1 MHYIYQ
7 WFENN
12 FNLDENLTNK
22 IISTLLI
29 VIFLFLIQKLIL
41 KIAHDRVQE
50 HASRYIWQ
58 KLLAYITVALVIIF
72 IGRIWLKDYKDLST
86 ILGFLTAGLVIAL
99 KDLIVDITGWFLI
112 IWRKPLHL
120 GDRIQIGEH
129 KGDVVDIRLF
139 QFSIL
144 EIGNWVDAE
153 QFTGRIVHIPNG
165 KIFTDLIFNY
175 NRGFKFIWDEIP
187 VLITNESDWKKAKNI
202 LQKITEKHTSHNVE
216 KVKEDL
222 SETSKKFF
230 INIASL
236 DPTVHTKI
244 EPFGTSLT
252 LRYLCLPHER
262 RTTHELISEAILEE
276 FAKHDDIDF
285 AYPTHRIYSNL
296 LEGKGV
302 KKSDSGSIQLAFS
315 NPFSRK

>member
-1 MHYIYQ
+1 MHYLYK
-7 WFENN
+7 WFEH
-12 FNLDENLTNK
+12 NLHLNENLTNK
-22 IISTLLI
+22 IISTLLV

-41 KIAHDRVQE
+41 KIAHDNVQE
-50 HASRYIWQ
+50 HTLRYIWQ
-58 KLLAYITVALVIIF
+58 KSLVYISVALAIVIVGI
-72 IGRIWLKDYKDLST
+72 IWLDDYKDLS
-86 ILGFLTAGLVIAL
+86 IVLGFLSAGLVIAL
-99 KDLIVDITGWFLI
+99 KDLIVDITGCLFIL
-112 IWRKPLHL
+112 WRQPFDL

-129 KGDVVDIRLF
+129 KGDVVDIRFF

-144 EIGNWVDAE
+144 EIGNWVEAE

-165 KIFTDLIFNY
+165 KIFTELVFNY

-202 LQKITEKHTSHNVE
+202 LQKITEKYTSHTIE
-216 KVKEDL
+216 KAKEDL

-230 INIASL
+230 INITSV
-236 DPTVHTKI
+236 DPAIYTKI
-244 EPFGTSLT
+244 ESFGTSLT

-262 RTTHELISEAILEE
+262 RSTHELISEAILEE
-276 FAKHDDIDF
+276 FERHEDIDF
-285 AYPTHRIYSNL
+285 AYPTHRIYSHL

-302 KKSDSGSIQLAFS
+302 KKTDSGSIQLSFS